1 MLPKFQK
8 AHRGRTWAIKDR
20 GCFEKMVRHL
30 HVEIDA
36 LFAIPT
42 APATELTF
50 IRARMLE
57 GAQSLCRADIQTML
71 SGATPISI
79 EILWEAIGK
88 EDEMF
93 GETLKE
99 LQLINEKTGRYI
111 LDGVDVNLMIVLPLG
126 IA

>member
-1 MLPKFQK
+1 LRFC
-8 AHRGRTWAIKDR
+8 G
-20 GCFEKMVRHL
+20 
-30 HVEIDA
+30 
-36 LFAIPT
+36 
-42 APATELTF
+42 
-50 IRARMLE
+50 
-57 GAQSLCRADIQTML
+57 
-71 SGATPISI
+71 
-79 EILWEAIGK
+79 EAIGK